1 MKFVAVIRQVPDG
14 ESKLRIQGD
23 RVDLSGAT
31 MILDQMDEYAVEEA
45 IRLKER
51 HGGEAVVVGFGP
63 ERTEALRQQLGLG
76 AGDAVLAT
84 EVSDYRR
91 VGFTTKPGDAFAF
104 NSFRVTFEVRA
115 TLTAQGGARTL
126 FKDRV
131 FIATTTLQNA
141 GDPVAEE
148 LSVAPMLFAD
158 IASQIRQAATTA
170 W

>member
-1 MKFVAVIRQVPDG
+1 MRNWLLVGAAMLLAGCSGYQAGGPRPAFRSLEIAPVRNATSRTGTHAVLHG
-14 ESKLRIQGD
+14 KLNDAFAGD
-23 RVDLSGAT
+23 PRV
-31 MILDQMDEYAVEEA
+31 
-45 IRLKER
+45 R
-51 HGGEAVVVGFGP
+51 
-63 ERTEALRQQLGLG
+63 LG
-76 AGDAVLAT
+76 AGDAVLTT
-84 EVSDYRR
+84 EVTDYRR

-115 TLTAQGGARTL
+115 TLTAEGGARTL

-131 FIATTTLQNA
+131 FAAAATLQNA

-148 LSVAPMLFAD
+148 LSVAPMIFAD